1 MKRKREP
8 VNACETA
15 AAKETREDLRDTSRR
30 GFLQGGVGLVAGAAA
45 TQLLPSQAAAQ
56 QNAANAGLLGRLTS
70 ANSNGRPILLKD
82 GIVLSMDPK
91 VGDFEKADVLIQGEE
106 DRFGW
111 AKPGGPSASRGGQR
125 RSHDRDA
132 GVRRHPPSSVYGGDA
147 KHRRRFADPVRHHTG
162 AEDQFFIGDSADLDP
177 CLYPD
182 DVHISELV
190 ASLSQVS
197 DGVTTTVDTSEQ
209 ITDTPER
216 VDAAI
221 AALKQSG
228 RRALFNV
235 CVAGTDKFAAEMARV
250 RKQYFSSDD

>member
-45 TQLLPSQAAAQ
+45 AQLLPSQAAAQ

-82 GIVLSMDPK
+82 GIVLSR
-91 VGDFEKADVLIQGEE
+91 GRRSFRLGRAW
-106 DRFGW
+106 R
-111 AKPGGPSASRGGQR
+111 PSASRGGQR

-132 GVRRHPPSSVYGGDA
+132 GIRRHPPSSVYGGDA

-235 CVAGTDKFAAEMARV
+235 CVASTDKFAAEMARV